1 MNDDKL
7 LPAMISLHV
16 NPSLVAL
23 FYPVE
28 GKMNLHDRKLEVY
41 AVTVCKKMGYD
52 LHMSMEA
59 SCYTSLA
66 FLKRCC
72 DGFGEAV
79 PSCT

>member
-1 MNDDKL
+1 
-7 LPAMISLHV
+7 
-16 NPSLVAL
+16 
-23 FYPVE
+23 
-28 GKMNLHDRKLEVY
+28 MNLHDRKLEVY

-52 LHMSMEA
+52 LPMSMEA